1 MQIKLYNT
9 LSKEIEDFKPVREEL
24 VSIYSCG
31 PTVYNYAHIGNMRS
45 FLFADLLQRVLKTV
59 GEYNV
64 KWVMNITDI
73 DDKTIRDSNPNS
85 GNWLDKMGKPS
96 SDLYQNI
103 RKFTEYYLNSFL
115 DDIKKVGIETENVF
129 EFPRATDH
137 INEMI
142 ELIKLI
148 YDNGYAYIADKN
160 IYFNVSKWREQKQYG
175 RLKNIDF
182 DNFQKGVR
190 IDADEYEREEVS
202 DFVLWKNKKEDEP
215 FWNFTLDGHALSG
228 RPGWHLE
235 CSAMEKIYFDLPF
248 DIHTGG
254 VDLQFPHHEDEI
266 AQSHAGYGI
275 DPTKYWC
282 HCEFLEVEGKKM
294 SKSFGNYFTI
304 RDLEE
309 KAYDTLDIRFSIIS
323 QHYRTKYNFTFDGIN
338 AASKGRKKVQ
348 EFINTLLNNIIG
360 EDVIDVNSIK
370 EKIYMNL
377 ANDLHTP
384 KALAEI
390 FSLINNNKS
399 KSFTENTKN
408 ELLDLFKNLNSIFN
422 IWSFEI
428 IKESE
433 SIPNEI
439 INLANERILAKQ
451 NKNYTLAD
459 EIRNKIIEKGYLI
472 KDTKDSYEIS
482 KS

>member
-9 LSKEIEDFKPVREEL
+9 LSKEIEDFKPVKNDL

-59 GEYNV
+59 GEYKV

-73 DDKTIRDSNPNS
+73 DDKTIRDSNPKS
-85 GNWLDKMGKPS
+85 GNWNKEMGLAS
-96 SDLYQNI
+96 SDPYQNI
-103 RKFTEYYLNSFL
+103 RNFTEYYINSFI
-115 DDIKKVGIETENVF
+115 DDIKKVGVDTESVF
-129 EFPRATDH
+129 DFPRATDH
-137 INEMI
+137 IDDMI

-148 YDNGYAYIADKN
+148 YDNGFAYIADKN
-160 IYFNVSKWREQKQYG
+160 IYFNVSKWKEHKKYG

-215 FWNFTLDGHALSG
+215 FWDFTLDGHELSG

-235 CSAMEKIYFDLPF
+235 CSAMEKKFFDLPF

-294 SKSFGNYFTI
+294 SKSYGNYYTL
-304 RDLEE
+304 RDLED
-309 KAYDTLDIRFSIIS
+309 KGYDTLDIRFSIIS
-323 QHYRTKYNFTFDGIN
+323 QHYRTKYNFTFDGLN

-348 EFINTLLNNIIG
+348 EFINSLLESNNG
-360 EDVIDVNSIK
+360 EEVIDVNYIK
-370 EKIYMNL
+370 DKIYSHL

-390 FSLINNNKS
+390 FSLINNNKN
-399 KSFTENTKN
+399 KSFTENIKK
-408 ELLDLFKNLNSIFN
+408 ELLDLFKNLNYIFN
-422 IWSFEI
+422 LWTFEI
-428 IKESE
+428 ETKSV
-433 SIPNEI
+433 SIPKEM
-439 INLANERILAKQ
+439 INLADERIIAKQ
-451 NKNYTLAD
+451 NKNYPLAD
-459 EIRNKIIEKGYLI
+459 KLRNRIIEQGYTI
-472 KDTKDSYEIS
+472 KDTKDSYEIT
-482 KS
+482 KN